1 MFQQYLTPGHDIME
15 APFPPNELEAFDR
28 VDAVLQNATM
38 RSDIMME
45 PGDLQLVNKYAVMY
59 SRTSFENFDE
69 PQRRRKKLLLWF
81 RCEIAWEFG

>member
-1 MFQQYLTPGHDIME
+1 ME
-15 APFPPNELEAFDR
+15 APFPRNELEAFDR

-38 RSDIMME
+38 RSDIMMQ

-69 PQRRRKKLLLWF
+69 PQRRLKKLLLWF
-81 RCEIAWEFG
+81 CCENAWEFG

>member
-1 MFQQYLTPGHDIME
+1 ME
-15 APFPPNELEAFDR
+15 PFPPNELEAFDR

-38 RSDIMME
+38 RIDIMME

-59 SRTSFENFDE
+59 SRASFENFDE
-69 PQRRRKKLLLWF
+69 PRRRRKKLLLWF